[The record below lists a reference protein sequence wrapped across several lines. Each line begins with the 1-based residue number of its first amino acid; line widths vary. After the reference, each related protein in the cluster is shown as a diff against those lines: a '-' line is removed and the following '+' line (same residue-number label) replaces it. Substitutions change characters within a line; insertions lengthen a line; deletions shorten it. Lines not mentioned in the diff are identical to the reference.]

1 MDELETLG
9 ELIKTK
15 NDIESK
21 ISQIIGRPGLQ
32 GHIGEFIAGKIF
44 DLELHEDATKRGN
57 DGVFKSGPLAGK
69 NVNVKWYAKR
79 ENTLDINPM
88 DPAEYYL
95 VLTGPK
101 TSVSSSRGTSRP
113 LVINSVFLF
122 ESEKLISQ
130 LKKRAV
136 KIGIATS
143 ITQEQWNDAEIF
155 PNQRNNLLLVTE
167 KQKDLLGYF
176 QQVI

>member
-1 MDELETLG
+1 MDELKTLG

-15 NDIESK
+15 NGIESQ

-32 GHIGEFIAGKIF
+32 GHMGEFIAGKIF
-44 DLELHEDATKRGN
+44 DLELHEDATKRGS
-57 DGVFKSGPLAGK
+57 DAVFKSGSIAGK
-69 NVNVKWYAKR
+69 NVNIKWYAKR
-79 ENTLDINPM
+79 ENSLDINSV
-88 DPAEYYL
+88 DPAEYYM
-95 VLTGPK
+95 VLAGPK
-101 TSVSSSRGTSRP
+101 SSMGSSRGSDRP
-113 LVINSVFLF
+113 LVINHVFLF

>member
-57 DGVFKSGPLAGK
+57 DGVFRSGPLSGK

-79 ENTLDINPM
+79 ENFLDINPM

-95 VLTGPK
+95 VLAGPK
-101 TSVSSSRGTSRP
+101 TSAASSRGTSRP

-122 ESEKLISQ
+122 ESGNLITQ
-130 LKKRAV
+130 LKKRTV

-143 ITQEQWNDAEIF
+143 VTQEQWNNAEIF
-155 PNQRNNLLLVTE
+155 PNQRNILLPVTE
-167 KQKDLLGYF
+167 KQKELLRHF
-176 QQVI
+176 Q

>member
-1 MDELETLG
+1 MDELKTLG

-15 NDIESK
+15 NGIESQ

-32 GHIGEFIAGKIF
+32 GHMGEFIAGKIF

-57 DGVFKSGPLAGK
+57 DGVFKSGQLAGK
-69 NVNVKWYAKR
+69 NVNIKWYAKR
-79 ENTLDINPM
+79 ENSLDINSV
-88 DPAEYYL
+88 DPAEYYM

-101 TSVSSSRGTSRP
+101 SSMGSSRGSDRP
-113 LVINSVFLF
+113 LVINHVFLF

-136 KIGIATS
+136 KIGITTS

>member
-32 GHIGEFIAGKIF
+32 GHIGEFIAGKN
-44 DLELHEDATKRGN
+44 A
-57 DGVFKSGPLAGK
+57 
-69 NVNVKWYAKR
+69 NVKLYGKR
-79 ENTLDINPM
+79 ESILDFNPK

-101 TSVSSSRGTSRP
+101 SSTASSRGTNRP

-122 ESEKLISQ
+122 ESGQLIKQ
-130 LKKRAV
+130 LKERNV
-136 KIGIATS
+136 KIGNQVS

-155 PNQRNNLLLVTE
+155 PNQRNNQLPVTE
-167 KQKDLLGYF
+167 KQKELLRLF
-176 QQVI
+176 Q

>member
-1 MDELETLG
+1 MDELKTLG

-15 NDIESK
+15 NGIESQ

-32 GHIGEFIAGKIF
+32 GHIGEFIASKIF
-44 DLELHEDATKRGN
+44 DLELHEDATKRGS
-57 DGVFKSGPLAGK
+57 DAVFKSGSIAGK
-69 NVNVKWYAKR
+69 NVNIKWYAKR
-79 ENTLDINPM
+79 ENSLDINSV
-88 DPAEYYL
+88 DPAEYYM

-101 TSVSSSRGTSRP
+101 SSMGSSRGSDRP
-113 LVINSVFLF
+113 LVINHVFLF

-136 KIGIATS
+136 KIGITTS